1 MAAAGRNAVQDAPEV
16 QGSNGANHRGDHPS
30 VKWLQYVAGSADAPK
45 TWVPKISME
54 QALSNA
60 HTWKMLIEA
69 STQPS
74 TEPYLRSELLAYEIH
89 MVDSAKEVVEI
100 AFKTVGAARHLTNMQ
115 ETLKQ
120 VRKAGFNAAHLTRE
134 QKVVLWISHS
144 GRRHVGCSRG
154 DQSLQTVD
162 PDLWLSPSATTFY

>member
-30 VKWLQYVAGSADAPK
+30 VKWLQYVTGTADVPK

-69 STQPS
+69 STQPD
-74 TEPYLRSELLAYEIH
+74 TEPYLRSELLVYKMQ

-100 AFKTVGAARHLTNMQ
+100 VFKTVGAARHLTNMQ

-134 QKVVLWISHS
+134 QKVTQRHARLDLIDEVESIQRWISS
-144 GRRHVGCSRG
+144 S
-154 DQSLQTVD
+154 T
-162 PDLWLSPSATTFY
+162 